1 MSNFEL
7 DCCKRKRKRTVIPDT
22 HIDKLEK
29 LFQRETWPNRAKK
42 EALALEI
49 GQSEHFV
56 SVWFQNRRARM
67 KREDGY
73 SQNYKLMDSR
83 NFLYSGYD
91 QKSNL
96 LGVVK
101 GDNIQQLSPTKV
113 DLCSDGQIKMLKQP
127 MKLLIK
133 AKDRVLS
140 KEMKDSGNFG
150 SFSGNRPVVK
160 IVRKRSIKK
169 LITCMYMFIS

>member
-83 NFLYSGYD
+83 IPCRFAAD
-91 QKSNL
+91 
-96 LGVVK
+96 
-101 GDNIQQLSPTKV
+101 T
-113 DLCSDGQIKMLKQP
+113 
-127 MKLLIK
+127 LLI
-133 AKDRVLS
+133 AAS
-140 KEMKDSGNFG
+140 NS
-150 SFSGNRPVVK
+150 
-160 IVRKRSIKK
+160 
-169 LITCMYMFIS
+169 FISVSQCWMY